1 MKRCSVNKRS
11 SRYESGRE
19 RLWVILCVPAL
30 LVGLLVWAVDMA
42 GAQTL
47 RQQRRIQKRL
57 EKIDGRK
64 SGPPAA
70 GSTKGLAPVG
80 EAGSVAPGATTGGG
94 AAQIS
99 GHSLDG
105 VRQNPQKLFS
115 PEEQSLI
122 IRGFGRPPA
131 LLILFRQLDLT
142 SEQKQGIRA
151 IRERVGFRL
160 TNQQNEFQKLE
171 NELEE
176 AIYGEVHDPKRVEA
190 LAAQAADRQGEIIKL
205 RAGIESQIRELLTPD
220 QLFAYRFLIGE
231 LLIPN
236 RRVQPAQLL
245 RQQLQRR
252 NLPNRPPNQTVPPP
266 DSPDDM

>member
-1 MKRCSVNKRS
+1 MS
-11 SRYESGRE
+11 
-19 RLWVILCVPAL
+19 AL
-30 LVGLLVWAVDMA
+30 LLVLVAWPVE
-42 GAQTL
+42 AQTL

-57 EKIDGRK
+57 EKADARK
-64 SGPPAA
+64 SAPPAA
-70 GSTKGLAPVG
+70 GTKGLAPNG
-80 EAGSVAPGATTGGG
+80 EAGSAASGAQT
-94 AAQIS
+94 AEIS
-99 GHSLDG
+99 VKTKGHSLDG

-142 SEQKQGIRA
+142 TEQKQGIRA
-151 IRERVGFRL
+151 IRDRVGFRL
-160 TNQQNEFQKLE
+160 VTQQNESQRLE

-176 AIYGEVHDPKRVEA
+176 AIYGEAYDAKRVET
-190 LAAQAADRQGEIIKL
+190 LAAQAADKQGEVLKL
-205 RAGIESQIRELLTPD
+205 RASIESQIRELLTPD

-231 LLIPN
+231 LLLPN

-245 RQQLQRR
+245 RQQQMQQRR
-252 NLPNRPPNQTVPPP
+252 NLPNRPPAQTVPPP